1 MIGPDKGWGNS
12 LFALGERRFWRPART
27 GPAMKLSLCGLCGGN
42 EKTTSCRNG
51 IKTTWRSDGLSW
63 RHLGQRRAEVSP
75 VGSEG
80 LRGRKNGQKC
90 LQNDPKWPKNT
101 ENRPKTAFWR
111 RKRPENGR
119 NRGQTTNGA
128 NFSNEDEKGEDRRQN
143 SQKPRFKLRNSR
155 KARNGAR
162 KSTVEGLW
170 GAKTA

>member
-80 LRGRKNGQKC
+80 LRGPKTAENAFKTASNGQKTSKIG
-90 LQNDPKWPKNT
+90 PKRLFGDENGPKLAET
-101 ENRPKTAFWR
+101 GDKLRMARIFRMRTGKARIEDKTA
-111 RKRPENGR
+111 R
-119 NRGQTTNGA
+119 NRD
-128 NFSNEDEKGEDRRQN
+128 SNCEIREKREMGPGNR
-143 SQKPRFKLRNSR
+143 L
-155 KARNGAR
+155 
-162 KSTVEGLW
+162 
-170 GAKTA
+170 